1 MGWKSGMGPHELF
14 GGNTKKLIRAVVAVL
29 DGIKDD
35 EGEYVTASNGEKMHG
50 PPPHEL
56 VLAWRC
62 KEWST
67 MPRAGGYYDQDYGL
81 MKRMSYVKN
90 VYNALSSFRNM
101 KGKEIHKMSI
111 EQRKIIGL
119 LRSLKFI

>member
-1 MGWKSGMGPHELF
+1 MGSHELF
-14 GGNTKKLIRAVVAVL
+14 GGNTKKLIRAVVAVI
-29 DGIKDD
+29 DGLKDD
-35 EGEYVTASNGEKMHG
+35 DGDIIITDDGKTIPG

-81 MKRMSYVKN
+81 MKRMSYVNN
-90 VYNALSSFRNM
+90 VYNALSSLRSM
-101 KGKEIHKMSI
+101 VGKEIHKMGR
-111 EQRKIIGL
+111 EQRKVIGL
-119 LRSLKFI
+119 LRRLKFI